1 MGSMG
6 HDKTDLLAVLRAKGE
21 FSGSKEVLSAVVN
34 STRSKNI
41 NRINGLQ
48 ITVHQLHIQSGRQ
61 DFLIRRYD

>member
-1 MGSMG
+1 MG

-21 FSGSKEVLSAVVN
+21 FSGSKEVLSAIVN

-41 NRINGLQ
+41 NRIDGLQ
-48 ITVHQLHIQSGRQ
+48 MVHQLHIQSGRQ

>member
-6 HDKTDLLAVLRAKGE
+6 HDKTDLLTVLRAKGE

-41 NRINGLQ
+41 NGIDGLQ
-48 ITVHQLHIQSGRQ
+48 MVHQLHIQSGRQ

>member
-1 MGSMG
+1 MGNMG

-48 ITVHQLHIQSGRQ
+48 MVHQLHIQPGRQ